1 MSVLEDGLTWLPS
14 SFPQGFSVLFA
25 RDVEPRT
32 LLELMGCEEG
42 SFQVMDRDDAEEFQH
57 EDPEERSVLRAGS
70 VGPWSFAVQS
80 WGAHV
85 LESDALQHVSAVA
98 ETVAIVRT
106 ETIPWFAYAKN
117 GQTLCSFDPGLPDLR
132 DGADRDIL
140 LSHMVESGLR
150 VEGRDSGISSV
161 DAMLG
166 LAERAF
172 GLGLPRELVVDGE
185 LLAGVAEATP

>member
-1 MSVLEDGLTWLPS
+1 MSVLEDGLAWLPS
-14 SFPQGFSVLFA
+14 SFPQGFSLLFA

-32 LLELMGCEEG
+32 LLKLMGCEEG
-42 SFQVMDRDDAEEFQH
+42 SFEVMDRDDAEEFQQ

-80 WGAHV
+80 WGAHI
-85 LESDALQHVSAVA
+85 LESDALEHVSAVA

-106 ETIPWFAYAKN
+106 ETVPWFVYAKD

-132 DGADRDIL
+132 EGADRDVL
-140 LSHMVESGLR
+140 LPHMVDSGLR
-150 VEGRDSGISSV
+150 VEGRDSGISPV

-172 GLGLPRELVVDGE
+172 GLGLPRELIVHGE